1 MSETAPPV
9 LDQRLYFGSLS
20 VLALESNLLE
30 LDLLAQVL
38 SGFKI
43 RSLARFT
50 QFEAAWAHLAH
61 DTADLL
67 FVGTATG
74 EMDEFEFV
82 RRLRRTKELAT
93 RIAPTILLTGHT
105 QRANILRARDCGA
118 SFVVA
123 KPITPQVLYS
133 RIVWLAKDKRSFI
146 DCDSYCGP
154 NRRFQNLGPPE
165 GMEGRR
171 SDDLSLTIGNA
182 VEDNMSQDEIDAL
195 MNPKSVAR

>member
-1 MSETAPPV
+1 MTEPI

-38 SGFKI
+38 TGFKI
-43 RSLARFT
+43 RSLSRFT
-50 QFEAAWAHLAH
+50 QADAAWAHLAH

-67 FVGTATG
+67 FIGHAEG
-74 EMDEFEFV
+74 EMDEFEFI
-82 RRLRRTKELAT
+82 RKLRRAKELAT
-93 RIAPTILLTGHT
+93 RIAPIILLSGHT

-123 KPITPQVLYS
+123 KPITPKVLYS
-133 RIVWLAKDKRSFI
+133 RITWLAKDQRKFI
-146 DCDSYCGP
+146 DCEAYCGP

-171 SDDLSLTIGNA
+171 ADDLSLTIDSTGG
-182 VEDNMSQDEIDAL
+182 DNMSQDEIDAL
-195 MNPKSVAR
+195 MKAAG